1 MSVVKK
7 GSLWV
12 VGTGFL
18 AAGQTTPEA
27 VTCIEQADKLFHM
40 VSDPVAWAWLQE
52 LNPTAESLHGCYAEG
67 KPRHQSYAEMAER
80 MLAPVRQGLNV
91 CAAFYG
97 HPGVFVAPSHTAIRQ
112 ARLEGHVAQML
123 PGISA
128 EDCLIADLGIDPA
141 QYGCQSFEASY
152 FLTRKVRFDI
162 HSSLILWQIGAIGVV
177 SYLRQN
183 LWSQEGLEVLQEF
196 LLEHYPA
203 DHPVTVY
210 KAPQLPVFAPFI
222 QNVPLSGLS
231 RAKVT
236 VASTLYVPPVGRP
249 PHNLEMLDR
258 LGIPRPA

>member
-1 MSVVKK
+1 MKP

-27 VTCIEQADKLFHM
+27 IVCIERAEKLFHM
-40 VSDPVAWAWLQE
+40 VSDPVAWAWLKE
-52 LNPTAESLHGCYAEG
+52 LNPTAESLHDCYAEG
-67 KPRHQSYAEMAER
+67 KSRHQSYAEMAER

-97 HPGVFVAPSHTAIRQ
+97 HPGVFVTPSHAAIRQ
-112 ARLEGHVAQML
+112 ARREGHVAQML

-152 FLTRKVRFDI
+152 FLTRNVRFDV
-162 HSSLILWQIGAIGVV
+162 HTSLILWQIGAVGVT
-177 SYLRQN
+177 SYSRN
-183 LWSQEGLEVLQEF
+183 SLWSQEGVEILEEF

-203 DHPVTVY
+203 DHQVTVY
-210 KAPQLPVFAPFI
+210 QAPQLPVLAPII
-222 QNVPLSGLS
+222 QPVPLAGLS
-231 RAKVT
+231 QAKIS
-236 VASTLYVPPVGRP
+236 VASTLYVPSIGQPSL
-249 PHNLEMLDR
+249 NQKMLER
-258 LGIPRPA
+258 LGMPRPS

>member
-1 MSVVKK
+1 MKK

-18 AAGQTTPEA
+18 AAGHTTPEA

-40 VSDPVAWAWLQE
+40 VSDPVARAWLQE
-52 LNPTAESLHGCYAEG
+52 LNPTAESLRECYAEG
-67 KPRHQSYAEMAER
+67 KPRQQSYTEMAER

-97 HPGVFVAPSHTAIRQ
+97 HPGVFVTPSHTAIRQ

-128 EDCLIADLGIDPA
+128 EDCLIADLGIDPS

-162 HSSLILWQIGAIGVV
+162 HSSLILWQIGAVGVTWYERN
-177 SYLRQN
+177 S
-183 LWSQEGLEVLQEF
+183 LWSQKGLEILQEF

-210 KAPQLPVFAPFI
+210 QAPQLPVFAPLI
-222 QNVPLSGLS
+222 QPVPLAGLS
-231 RAKVT
+231 GAKVS
-236 VASTLYVPPVGRP
+236 VASTLYVPPVAP
-249 PHNLEMLDR
+249 PPRNLEMFDR
-258 LGIPRPA
+258 LGLPRPA